1 MARAIWTG
9 SITFGLVSI
18 PVGLFTATDDHTIHF
33 HQFERDTSD
42 RIRIHRVNERTGK
55 EVDYA
60 DIVKGVEVDDGEY
73 VMVEPDELEA
83 IAPGR
88 SRSLEITDFVDLDE
102 IDPIY
107 FQKTYWLA
115 PTGEQFARPYAL
127 LREAMKR
134 TNRAAIGMFVMRGKE
149 YLAAIRPEDE
159 VLALETL
166 FFADEVRDPAA
177 ELDNLPS
184 GGRELGDKELDMA
197 TRLIESMS
205 GPWRPEGYS
214 DTFRDRVAKLIEDKR
229 RGRKVV
235 TEAEPPEGTA
245 MSDLL
250 DALQRSVSD
259 AATRRGGSDQGTD
272 RATERGEK
280 PGKEPTRGDGRG
292 RGRKD
297 TRHQERAGREDARG
311 QERGGREDARGEE
324 GAGQGGGSDLAQ
336 ATKARLAELAR
347 ELDIPGRSRMSR
359 DELAAAVER
368 AQADARAA
376 KRAS

>member
-18 PVGLFTATDDHTIHF
+18 PVGLVTATEDHTIHF
-33 HQFERDTSD
+33 HQFERGTSD

-55 EVDYA
+55 EVDYG

-73 VMVEPDELEA
+73 VMVEPEELEA

-115 PTGEQFARPYAL
+115 PTGEQYARPYAL
-127 LREAMKR
+127 LREAMQR
-134 TNRAAIGMFVMRGKE
+134 TNRAAIGTFVMRGKE
-149 YLAAIRPEDE
+149 YLAAIRPDGD

-177 ELDNLPS
+177 ELDNLPA

-205 GPWRPEGYS
+205 GPWRPESYS

-235 TEAEPPEGTA
+235 TEAEPPGGTA

-250 DALQRSVSD
+250 DALQRSVSG
-259 AATRRGGSDQGTD
+259 AAARRGDTGRAGKADRGTDRGGTRRGRTDRGSTDRDGTD
-272 RATERGEK
+272 RDAG
-280 PGKEPTRGDGRG
+280 GDSGQQAGRG
-292 RGRKD
+292 TGRRGS
-297 TRHQERAGREDARG
+297 GP
-311 QERGGREDARGEE
+311 
-324 GAGQGGGSDLAQ
+324 DLAQ
-336 ATKARLAELAR
+336 ATKAQLAERAR
-347 ELDIPGRSRMSR
+347 KLDIPGRSRMSR
-359 DELAAAVER
+359 DELAAAIER
-368 AQADARAA
+368 AQADAGAA
-376 KRAS
+376 QRAS

>member
-18 PVGLFTATDDHTIHF
+18 PVGLFTATEDHTIHF
-33 HQFERDTSD
+33 HQFERGTSD

-73 VMVEPDELEA
+73 VMVEPEELEA
-83 IAPGR
+83 IAPGH
-88 SRSLEITDFVDLDE
+88 SRGLEITDFVDLDE

-115 PTGEQFARPYAL
+115 PTGEQYARPYAL
-127 LREAMKR
+127 LREAMQR
-134 TNRAAIGMFVMRGKE
+134 TNRAAIGTFVMRGKE
-149 YLAAIRPEDE
+149 YLAAIRPDGD

-177 ELDNLPS
+177 ELDNLPA

-205 GPWRPEGYS
+205 GQWRPESYS

-259 AATRRGGSDQGTD
+259 AATRRGGSRQGTD

-280 PGKEPTRGDGRG
+280 PGKERTPGDGRG
-292 RGRKD
+292 HGRKD
-297 TRHQERAGREDARG
+297 TGHQGRAGREDARG
-311 QERGGREDARGEE
+311 QEGTGR
-324 GAGQGGGSDLAQ
+324 AGRQGGGPDLTQ
-336 ATKARLAELAR
+336 ATKAQLAELAR